1 MAAISKIRPNLWF
14 DGQAEAAANFYVSI
28 FKNARILS
36 VDDISAGPAEGNKI
50 VTFELEDLQFT
61 AFDAGPHFRFT
72 LAISFEIACDSQAEI
87 DYFWEKLG
95 HGGETQQC
103 GWLQDRFGLSWQI
116 SPAELPQLMQKNPKA
131 VMEAYL
137 AMTKVDI
144 AQLRAAAQQG
154 RTRTR
159 RSTQIQ
165 QSSRR
170 PK

>member
-28 FKNARILS
+28 FKNAAILS

-50 VTFELEDLQFT
+50 VTFELEGLQFT
-61 AFDAGPHFRFT
+61 AFDAGPHFQFT
-72 LAISFEIACDSQAEI
+72 PAVSFEIACDSQAEI
-87 DYFWEKLG
+87 DHFWQKLVQDG
-95 HGGETQQC
+95 QTQQC

-116 SPAELPQLMQKNPKA
+116 APAELPQLMHKNPKA

-154 RTRTR
+154 
-159 RSTQIQ
+159 
-165 QSSRR
+165 
-170 PK
+170 